1 MGFIPWCNL
10 FPFLSI
16 RNTKKRK
23 KKINKDWLIVNLLPE
38 TQKNSSIIMLYQCHW
53 LNTEKHNLWH
63 MNILLTRNSKLLILK
78 RCTEDTRSVTQS
90 GMQETYKLRKT
101 EQPPQIERTL
111 YFEAPR
117 AVHLNSDFSLSFH
130 RQRADLNSNC
140 NKQLE

>member
-1 MGFIPWCNL
+1 MGFIPWCKSI
-10 FPFLSI
+10 PFSI
-16 RNTKKRK
+16 YYKYQKKKRK
-23 KKINKDWLIVNLLPE
+23 ENQQRLIVNLLPE
-38 TQKNSSIIMLYQCHW
+38 TQKNSSIIMPYQCHW

-78 RCTEDTRSVTQS
+78 RCTEDTRSVTHS

-101 EQPPQIERTL
+101 EQPPQTERTL

-117 AVHLNSDFSLSFH
+117 AVHLNSAFSLSFH